1 MRIIR
6 WTSFSLALA
15 AAAFLTGCGTM
26 DMGDVYGRDRGPR
39 DPYYDRADRVEGTV
53 ERVNTRDRLIV
64 VNREETDDRY
74 ELRNGPDDRRYDGD
88 RVFLYYDDRTT
99 VEYQGRTFQPQDL
112 EPGDRI
118 QVTDVDD
125 RGDRLIAQD
134 IQVLY
139 DVSSS
144 GQGGYDDRTDRSD
157 PSYPSDRSDHDQYD
171 RDRDNRDRSATALQG
186 TVRTVNTRD
195 HTVEIEPDSRYDS
208 SFSTGGSGVVVVR
221 YDSRT
226 SVEFEGR
233 RYEPGNLERGDVV
246 EIRGRRDP
254 DGLLL
259 AEQITVVGEGQPV
272 RR

>member
-6 WTSFSLALA
+6 WTSFSLVLA

-64 VNREETDDRY
+64 VNRGESDDRY
-74 ELRNGPDDRRYDGD
+74 DLRNGQGDRRYDGD

-118 QVTDVDD
+118 QVNDVDD
-125 RGDRLIAQD
+125 QGDRLIAQD

-139 DVSSS
+139 DVSS
-144 GQGGYDDRTDRSD
+144 GGYDNRSDPADRSD
-157 PSYPSDRSDHDQYD
+157 PSDRSD
-171 RDRDNRDRSATALQG
+171 RDLQG

-195 HTVEIEPDSRYDS
+195 HTVEIETSGR
-208 SFSTGGSGVVVVR
+208 SGVVVVR

-233 RYEPGNLERGDVV
+233 HYEPGNLERGDVV